1 MAKQERAARTRE
13 TLIRAAAEVFSEQGF
28 VTASIAAISRRAG
41 VSAGGLHFHF
51 ESKTALARAVED
63 RASQAVRRIT
73 TDRWGVAVAP
83 AGAVDGNALQVLV
96 DSSHALMAL
105 LASDVVVR
113 AAFGLCADV
122 SHLSE
127 IDLRRQW
134 RLWVE
139 AVTRAAARHGAL
151 ADGLAPQD
159 AASVV
164 VAATVGLEA
173 LGARERDWL
182 APRPLTRFW
191 TLALPRL
198 AADGTLGGLAPEGSA
213 GHGSA
218 AHEASV
224 PD

>member
-1 MAKQERAARTRE
+1 M
-13 TLIRAAAEVFSEQGF
+13 
-28 VTASIAAISRRAG
+28 
-41 VSAGGLHFHF
+41 
-51 ESKTALARAVED
+51 
-63 RASQAVRRIT
+63 
-73 TDRWGVAVAP
+73 
-83 AGAVDGNALQVLV
+83 DGNALQVLV

-105 LASDVVVR
+105 LASDVAVR

-122 SHLSE
+122 AHLSE

-182 APRPLTRFW
+182 APPPLTRFW
-191 TLALPRL
+191 TLALP
-198 AADGTLGGLAPEGSA
+198 GSRPTGRWA
-213 GHGSA
+213 GWRRKA
-218 AHEASV
+218 RQDMVLPRTRTPYQTEWSV
-224 PD
+224 